1 MPCSFGT
8 KATVTSPPSEPPP
21 PPPPPP
27 PPAAAPEPPPPPPP
41 PPPPRAAPPPPAPDA
56 VGVRVVATPRA
67 TANLVVRALL
77 IGHLSEWGSVPRG
90 ATGLGEPVGPRTCA
104 AQVGM
109 SPRSRSSSWIS
120 SRSRAA
126 ACPQRAS
133 GRGDRVWRS
142 AGRAAGPATTARPP
156 APPPRPPR

>member
-41 PPPPRAAPPPPAPDA
+41 PPPPEADPPLPSPHA
-56 VGVRVVATPRA
+56 VRVRVVATPRA

-90 ATGLGEPVGPRTCA
+90 ATGLGEPVGPRARAALPAVGALRFGHGWGWGWVPRGAPGLGEPVGPRTRA

-109 SPRSRSSSWIS
+109 SPRSRS
-120 SRSRAA
+120 
-126 ACPQRAS
+126 
-133 GRGDRVWRS
+133 
-142 AGRAAGPATTARPP
+142 
-156 APPPRPPR
+156 